1 MFSRIFQISVL
12 IAAIAAVA
20 VASGPDVSF
29 AQTQTKSTKKS
40 SAKPKITVPPGGCL
54 ISEGKAALENSKT
67 CAAGCKSDWCT
78 VSWCV
83 NGSLSGSWIGCYEP
97 SGLCVPKC

>member
-12 IAAIAAVA
+12 IAAVAIIA

-29 AQTQTKSTKKS
+29 AQSQTKSSKKS
-40 SAKPKITVPPGGCL
+40 SKAKITVPPGGCL
-54 ISEGKAALENSKT
+54 ISDATAAIENSKT
-67 CAAGCKSDWCT
+67 CAAGCKNDWCT

-83 NGSLSGSWIGCYEP
+83 NGQLSGSWVGCYEP
-97 SGLCVPKC
+97 SKLCVPKC